1 MKVTTH
7 TAIEPDSNSL
17 IILDRDNTLSQDFGP
32 MNGESDCI
40 IFPTVIEGLRILST
54 LGPVLAIA
62 TNQSYVGRGEISL
75 KEVEA
80 FHQKLLQVLNIHGIR
95 INLIAI
101 CPHTPWDNCFCRKPK
116 PGMLNKLVKV
126 SNIQNQNRIFFIGD
140 KDSDME
146 AAKNAGIRGFKSDA
160 VNFLGI
166 CESIKILLSND

>member
-1 MKVTTH
+1 
-7 TAIEPDSNSL
+7 
-17 IILDRDNTLSQDFGP
+17 
-32 MNGESDCI
+32 
-40 IFPTVIEGLRILST
+40 
-54 LGPVLAIA
+54 
-62 TNQSYVGRGEISL
+62 VGRGEISL

-80 FHQKLLQVLNIHGIR
+80 FHQKLLQVLNIHGIQ

-101 CPHTPWDNCFCRKPK
+101 CPHTPWDNCLCRKPQ
-116 PGMLNKLVKV
+116 PGMLSELVRV
-126 SNIQNQNRIFFIGD
+126 SKIQNRNRIFFIGD